1 LTKAE
6 MAEKHIFLT
15 IIKNCLNAPLLI
27 RLVLRVEPG
36 LSLVRVAQSLVFCVV
51 FCTSLFVFFL
61 LAIVLSVLRF
71 TADDYLFGI
80 LDLRLMITYLVS

>member
-1 LTKAE
+1 
-6 MAEKHIFLT
+6 
-15 IIKNCLNAPLLI
+15 
-27 RLVLRVEPG
+27 VEPG

-80 LDLRLMITYLVS
+80 LDLRLMILIWYLRFTAYDYLFGILDLRLMITYLVS